1 MLRINK
7 YIALSGFCSRRK
19 ADELID
25 IGRVTINKDVAKKG
39 DEVRENDIVRIDGER
54 VRVKLDQYEY
64 YILNKPK
71 RVICSN
77 EDKFGRVTAV
87 SLINSNKRLFTY
99 GRLDYLTEGLIIIS
113 NDGDLYNKI
122 MHPRQKLYKSY
133 IATIDKEITEDHI
146 EALSHGVVID
156 GVKTAPAKVKVLTKT
171 EVRIAI
177 FEGRNRQIRKM
188 FEVLGYFV
196 KSLKRVKVGE
206 LTLKN
211 LEVGKYRK
219 LTKDE
224 IEYLKKL

>member
-39 DEVRENDIVRIDGER
+39 DEVRENDVVRIDGER

-99 GRLDYLTEGLIIIS
+99 GRLDYLTEGLIIVS

>member
-99 GRLDYLTEGLIIIS
+99 GRLDYLTEGLIIVS